1 MRPYNAPMPNLI
13 IVSNRLP
20 ITISRDSDGQV
31 SVRPGSGGLA
41 TAVGSISKRLHARW
55 VGYLGQAV
63 PADIMVAAN
72 TEGYFPVQVP
82 QPLYENYYNHFSN
95 RVLWPVVHGFAAHD
109 APESYWEDYR
119 AVNELFA
126 REVARIAA
134 PDDIVWVHDFH
145 LLMVPQLLRQ
155 FGITNRIG
163 FFLHTPFPVN
173 FFHDHPLGRRLL
185 TGLLEADSIG
195 LQTKRSLTHF
205 RSSLRRLG
213 LRAGGV
219 VKAFPI
225 GIDFNFFSR
234 RPALAPEFYE
244 QVGPKGSTK
253 MILSLSRLD
262 YTKGIL
268 QQLAAIKQ
276 LAARPDLAGTFAFR
290 LLVVPSRDTVPEY
303 RDLKAEIERQVA
315 AINAAAGD
323 WQPIIYTYGAVD
335 TDTLKATYRRA
346 DIMLVTPLA
355 DGMNLVAKEYLAA
368 NARGT
373 LILSR
378 EAGAAEQLTDAV
390 LVDPTDPA
398 EIAAALA
405 QALNRPAP
413 AAVNRRLRAALRRH
427 DVFNWADSF
436 LRSLQPRR
444 HTPIQPAHTAT
455 SQLHPDQEPQPATRP

>member
-1 MRPYNAPMPNLI
+1 MPNLI

-20 ITISRDSDGQV
+20 ITAGRDGSGRV
-31 SVRPGSGGLA
+31 TVRPGSGGLA

-55 VGYLGQAV
+55 VGYLGNDV
-63 PADIMVAAN
+63 PADITAAAN
-72 TEGYFPVQVP
+72 AEGYFPVQIS

-95 RVLWPVVHGFAAHD
+95 RVLWPVVHGFAAYD

-126 REVARIAA
+126 KEVARIAA
-134 PDDIVWVHDFH
+134 PDDIIWVHDFH
-145 LLMVPQLLRQ
+145 LLMVPKLLREA
-155 FGITNRIG
+155 GLTNRIG
-163 FFLHTPFPVN
+163 FFLHTPFPAN
-173 FFHDHPLGRRLL
+173 FFHEHPLGRRLL
-185 TGLLEADSIG
+185 AGLLEADSIG
-195 LQTKRSLTHF
+195 LQTKRSLSRF

-225 GIDFNFFSR
+225 GIDFKFFSR

-244 QVGPKGSTK
+244 QVGPKPDVK
-253 MILSLSRLD
+253 MVLSLSRLD

-276 LAARPDLAGTFAFR
+276 LAARPGLAGTFAFR

-303 RDLKAEIERQVA
+303 RALKTEIDRQVA
-315 AINAAAGD
+315 AVNAAAGD

-346 DIMLVTPLA
+346 GIMLVTPLA

-378 EAGAAEQLTDAV
+378 EAGAAEQLSDA
-390 LVDPTDPA
+390 LIVDPTDPA
-398 EIAAALA
+398 EIAATIEHALS
-405 QALNRPAP
+405 RPAS
-413 AAVNRRLRAALRRH
+413 AAANRRLRSNLRRY
-427 DVFNWADSF
+427 DVFNWAESF
-436 LRSLQPRR
+436 LRSLQPKA
-444 HTPIQPAHTAT
+444 I
-455 SQLHPDQEPQPATRP
+455 SQLPLVHPALNQAPAEPQSATRP